1 MKRNKLRRVTATAL
15 LLSFALPQCAQAA
28 APTVETDE
36 TVYINMDYYGAPTN
50 TRIVKG
56 VNLNG
61 HTEFTDFGD
70 YKDVYNMSTFDEPT
84 LKEGSVYWKLNTDKN
99 RFYYECIPSDT
110 VNIQMPWNFDVSY
123 KLNGVPVEA
132 AQCAGASGTIQMDIH
147 AVPNSYASD
156 YYKNNMMLVC
166 ATGIDMSKA
175 LSIDA
180 PGAQIQSFGTY
191 KLVMFMG
198 LPGEENTFTVR
209 IGSDDFESMGLIMF
223 MTPATTSALDIMSS
237 MRDIKDR
244 LENSGDNLYTGV
256 SSMLSTMQ
264 AVQSSLS
271 SMSNGISGIDQ
282 VRKQLIKDRGTIDPR
297 TDAALNALDELTGK
311 SDSLIPEL
319 NSAKETLTTLN
330 ATTSSILTTLEESG
344 EDVAEYQKLLN
355 NVKTS
360 LGNLEDLFD
369 DLDDE
374 TTDSSWTISQIRSA
388 SEDLQK
394 ELDALTKDLKSLSGS
409 LDDLPDNLDDEV
421 TDNLTN
427 YVKQMA
433 TEAGQTAYKAAY
445 EQAYEKAYEQAY
457 KQAYDAAIADGL
469 DEETAKQTA
478 QQAAEQTAS
487 SAADTAASSVSS
499 TAASTAQAS
508 AYNNAQ
514 ALAALMTGIKD
525 GSDDVTTDMKSM
537 TKQLE
542 KVTKEMSNLLDA
554 TNSMLKDLEDI
565 ADVFDDYKG
574 LPQDF
579 TQEGKKLT
587 ELANGSLD
595 RVNKMLADIPAL
607 RESLDSLTKTA
618 TSSID
623 KTTDLMSSTTKA
635 LSTSYDLMNTAN
647 SVLRSVRSQADT
659 STQTTIDSLLDTLGK
674 LSGSTASGQ
683 MQTAT
688 DSIHSA
694 VKDAETDLEDDTNVL
709 NIDTSADLQSV
720 TSSMNP
726 APSSLQF
733 ILRTEEISVD
743 DDKDN
748 GISDQDAA
756 DEGVFARI
764 CNVFKKLFTAI
775 VGVFASDD

>member
-84 LKEGSVYWKLNTDKN
+84 LKEDSVYWKLNTDKN
-99 RFYYECIPSDT
+99 RFYYECIPNDT

-132 AQCAGASGTIQMDIH
+132 DQCAGASGTIQMDIH
-147 AVPNSYASD
+147 AVPNTYASD

-166 ATGIDMSKA
+166 ATGIDMSKS

-209 IGSDDFESMGLIMF
+209 IGSNDFESMGLIMF

-264 AVQSSLS
+264 AVQGSLS
-271 SMSNGISGIDQ
+271 SMSSGISGIDQ
-282 VRKQLIKDRGTIDPR
+282 VRKQLIKDRGTLDPR

-319 NSAKETLTTLN
+319 NSAKETLTALN

-344 EDVAEYQKLLN
+344 EDIPEYQKLLN
-355 NVKTS
+355 DVKTS
-360 LGNLEDLFD
+360 LGNLENLFD

-374 TTDSSWTISQIRSA
+374 TDNSSWTIAQIRSA
-388 SEDLQK
+388 SEDLSK
-394 ELDALTKDLKSLSGS
+394 ELEALTKDLKSLSGS
-409 LDDLPDNLDDEV
+409 LDDLDLETPVSTELK
-421 TDNLTN
+421 N
-427 YVKQMA
+427 YV
-433 TEAGQTAYKAAY
+433 
-445 EQAYEKAYEQAY
+445 
-457 KQAYDAAIADGL
+457 
-469 DEETAKQTA
+469 
-478 QQAAEQTAS
+478 
-487 SAADTAASSVSS
+487 SAMTSS
-499 TAASTAQAS
+499 TAQSAGKDASQKKYLEIMSTITRDMSDEEKAEIEEKAKAEAAKAGEAAGAAAVQSSA

-514 ALAALMTGIKD
+514 ALAALMTGIKS
-525 GSDDVTTDMKSM
+525 GSSAVTSDMQSM
-537 TKQLE
+537 TKQL
-542 KVTKEMSNLLDA
+542 KSVTEEMSDLLNA
-554 TNSMLKDLEDI
+554 TNSLLKDLEDI
-565 ADVFDDYKG
+565 ADVFDEYKG

-579 TQEGKKLT
+579 TAEGKKLT

-618 TSSID
+618 TASID

-647 SVLRSVRSQADT
+647 SVLRSVRSQADA

-688 DSIHSA
+688 NSIHSA

-709 NIDTSADLQSV
+709 NIDTSADLESV

-726 APSSLQF
+726 SPSSLQF

-743 DDKDN
+743 DDDDD

-764 CNVFKKLFTAI
+764 CNIFKKLFTAI
-775 VGVFASDD
+775 TGVFASDD

>member
-84 LKEGSVYWKLNTDKN
+84 LKEGSVYWKLDTDKN
-99 RFYYECIPSDT
+99 RFYYECIPNDT

-132 AQCAGASGTIQMDIH
+132 DQCAGASGTIQMDIH
-147 AVPNSYASD
+147 AVPNTYASD

-209 IGSDDFESMGLIMF
+209 IGSNDFESMGLIMF

-271 SMSNGISGIDQ
+271 SMSSGISGIDQ
-282 VRKQLIKDRGTIDPR
+282 VRKQLIKDRGTLDPR

-319 NSAKETLTTLN
+319 NSAKETLTALN

-344 EDVAEYQKLLN
+344 KDIPEYQKLLN
-355 NVKTS
+355 DVKTS

-374 TTDSSWTISQIRSA
+374 TSNGSWTIARIRSA
-388 SEDLQK
+388 SEDLRN
-394 ELDALTKDLKSLSGS
+394 ELNKLTDDLSSLSGS
-409 LDDLPDNLDDEV
+409 LDDLDLETPVSTE
-421 TDNLTN
+421 LTN
-427 YVKQMA
+427 YVTKMA
-433 TEAGQTAYKAAY
+433 TEAGT
-445 EQAYEKAYEQAY
+445 
-457 KQAYDAAIADGL
+457 
-469 DEETAKQTA
+469 
-478 QQAAEQTAS
+478 TAS
-487 SAADTAASSVSS
+487 SAAFKQTYDKAYDAAYAKLKHAIEAGEMTEADAKTQADAVATAKAKEVASSAASE
-499 TAASTAQAS
+499 AASQAQAS

-514 ALAALMTGIKD
+514 ALAALMTGIKS
-525 GSDDVTTDMKSM
+525 GSSAVTSDMQSM
-537 TKQLE
+537 TKQLKSVTE
-542 KVTKEMSNLLDA
+542 KMSGLLKA
-554 TNSMLKDLEDI
+554 TNSLLKDLEDI
-565 ADVFDDYKG
+565 ADVFDEYKG

-579 TQEGKKLT
+579 TAEGKKLT

-623 KTTDLMSSTTKA
+623 KTTDLMNSTTKA
-635 LSTSYDLMNTAN
+635 LSTSYDLVNTAN
-647 SVLRSVRSQADT
+647 SVLRSVRSQADA
-659 STQTTIDSLLDTLGK
+659 STQATIDSLLDTLGK

-709 NIDTSADLQSV
+709 NIDTSADLESV

-726 APSSLQF
+726 SPSSLQF

-743 DDKDN
+743 DDDDD
-748 GISDQDAA
+748 GTSDQDAA

-764 CNVFKKLFTAI
+764 CNIFKKLFTAI
-775 VGVFASDD
+775 TGVFASDD

>member
-56 VNLNG
+56 VSLNG
-61 HTEFTDFGD
+61 HTEFTDFGS
-70 YKDVYNMSTFDEPT
+70 YADVYNMSTYDEPVI
-84 LKEGSVYWKLNTDKN
+84 KDNSVYWKLSDTSKQ
-99 RFYYECIPSDT
+99 RFYYECIPNDT

-132 AQCAGASGTIQMDIH
+132 DQCAGASGTIQMDIH
-147 AVPNSYASD
+147 AVPNTYASD

-209 IGSDDFESMGLIMF
+209 IGSNDFESMGLIMF

-271 SMSNGISGIDQ
+271 SMSSGISGIDQ
-282 VRKQLIKDRGTIDPR
+282 VRKQLIKDRGTLDPR

-319 NSAKETLTTLN
+319 NSAKETLTSLN

-344 EDVAEYQKLLN
+344 KDIPEYQKLLN
-355 NVKTS
+355 DVKTS

-374 TTDSSWTISQIRSA
+374 TDNSSWTIARIRSA

-394 ELDALTKDLKSLSGS
+394 ELGALQDDFEKLSKNLKTLP
-409 LDDLPDNLDDEV
+409 DDLDKQV
-421 TDNLTN
+421 TTELTN
-427 YVKQMA
+427 YVKKMA
-433 TEAGQTAYKAAY
+433 STASSTVTETVRQ
-445 EQAYEKAYEQAY
+445 QAYEKAMEQFQPAIDAGQMTEEDA
-457 KQAYDAAIADGL
+457 KAKANKIADAA
-469 DEETAKQTA
+469 
-478 QQAAEQTAS
+478 AS
-487 SAADTAASSVSS
+487 Q
-499 TAASTAQAS
+499 AQAS

-514 ALAALMTGIKD
+514 ALAALMTGIKS
-525 GSDDVTTDMKSM
+525 GSSAVTSDMQSM
-537 TKQLE
+537 TKQLKSLTE
-542 KVTKEMSNLLDA
+542 KMSGLLDA
-554 TNSMLKDLEDI
+554 TNSLLKDLEDI
-565 ADVFDDYKG
+565 ADVFDEYKG

-623 KTTDLMSSTTKA
+623 KTTDLMNSTKKA
-635 LSTSYDLMNTAN
+635 LSTSYDLVNTAN
-647 SVLRSVRSQADT
+647 SVLRSVRSQADA
-659 STQTTIDSLLDTLGK
+659 STQATIDSLLDTLGK

-709 NIDTSADLQSV
+709 NIDTSADLESV

-726 APSSLQF
+726 SPSSLQF

-743 DDKDN
+743 DDDDD
-748 GISDQDAA
+748 GTSDQDAA

-764 CNVFKKLFTAI
+764 CNIFKKLFTAI
-775 VGVFASDD
+775 TGVFASDD

>member
-84 LKEGSVYWKLNTDKN
+84 LKEDSVYWKLNTDKN
-99 RFYYECIPSDT
+99 RFYYECIPNDT

-132 AQCAGASGTIQMDIH
+132 DQCAGASGTIQMDIH
-147 AVPNSYASD
+147 AVPNTYASD

-209 IGSDDFESMGLIMF
+209 IGSNDFESMGLIMF

-271 SMSNGISGIDQ
+271 SMSSGISGIDQ
-282 VRKQLIKDRGTIDPR
+282 VRKQLIKDRGTLDPR

-319 NSAKETLTTLN
+319 NSAKETLTSLN

-344 EDVAEYQKLLN
+344 EDIPEYQKLLN
-355 NVKTS
+355 DVKTS

-374 TTDSSWTISQIRSA
+374 TDNSSWTIARIRSA
-388 SEDLQK
+388 SEDLSK
-394 ELDALTKDLKSLSGS
+394 ELEALRKDLSSLSDS
-409 LDDLPDNLDDEV
+409 LDKMPDKLEQDV
-421 TDNLTN
+421 STKLTD
-427 YVKQMA
+427 YVKAMA
-433 TEAGQTAYKAAY
+433 TKAGSTASETASQQVYNKAYKAA
-445 EQAYEKAYEQAY
+445 K
-457 KQAYDAAIADGL
+457 DNGL
-469 DEETAKQTA
+469 DEEAA
-478 QQAAEQTAS
+478 RQAAEKAVENASSDISSAAS
-487 SAADTAASSVSS
+487 SAASQ
-499 TAASTAQAS
+499 AQAS
-508 AYNNAQ
+508 AYSNAQ
-514 ALAALMTGIKD
+514 ALAALLNGINE
-525 GSDDVTTDMKSM
+525 GSTDVKKQTDSM
-537 TKQLE
+537 LSRLE
-542 KVTKEMSNLLDA
+542 SVTEKLSSLLDA
-554 TNSMLKDLEDI
+554 TNSLLKDLEDI
-565 ADVFDDYKG
+565 ADVFDEYKG

-579 TQEGKKLT
+579 TQEGRKLT

-635 LSTSYDLMNTAN
+635 LSTSYDLVNTAN
-647 SVLRSVRSQADT
+647 SVLRSVRSQADA

-709 NIDTSADLQSV
+709 NIDTSADLESV
-720 TSSMNP
+720 TSSINP
-726 APSSLQF
+726 SPSSLQF

-743 DDKDN
+743 DDDDD

-764 CNVFKKLFTAI
+764 CNIFKKLFTAI
-775 VGVFASDD
+775 AGVFASDD

>member
-15 LLSFALPQCAQAA
+15 LLSFALPQCAYAA

-36 TVYINMDYYGAPTN
+36 AVYINMDYYGVPTN

-84 LKEGSVYWKLNTDKN
+84 LKDGSVYWKLDTDKQ
-99 RFYYECIPSDT
+99 RFYYECIPNDT

-132 AQCAGASGTIQMDIH
+132 DKCAGASGTIQMDIH
-147 AVPNSYASD
+147 AVPNDYASE

-209 IGSDDFESMGLIMF
+209 IGSNDFESMGLIMF

-264 AVQSSLS
+264 AVQGSLS
-271 SMSNGISGIDQ
+271 SMSSGISGIDQ
-282 VRKQLIKDRGTIDPR
+282 VRKQLIRDRGTIDPR
-297 TDAALNALDELTGK
+297 TDAALAALNELTGQ

-319 NSAKETLTTLN
+319 NTTKDTLTSLN

-344 EDVAEYQKLLN
+344 ADVTEYQKLLEQ
-355 NVKTS
+355 VKTS

-374 TTDSSWTISQIRSA
+374 TSNGSWNISQVRSA
-388 SEDLQK
+388 SENLSK
-394 ELDALTKDLKSLSGS
+394 ELEALRKDLSSLS
-409 LDDLPDNLDDEV
+409 DELGRFTEDGNKNPLEKSVGEELVGYV
-421 TDNLTN
+421 TN
-427 YVKQMA
+427 MA
-433 TEAGQTAYKAAY
+433 TTAGK
-445 EQAYEKAYEQAY
+445 
-457 KQAYDAAIADGL
+457 
-469 DEETAKQTA
+469 
-478 QQAAEQTAS
+478 
-487 SAADTAASSVSS
+487 TAASSVDTTEVSNQAYNQAIAKGLS
-499 TAASTAQAS
+499 PEDAQAAAEAAATQYAAAAASKAASEAQAS
-508 AYNNAQ
+508 ATSNAK
-514 ALAALMTGIKD
+514 ALQALMTGIKN
-525 GSDDVTTDMKSM
+525 GSKDVMNSTQNMISQSNNVIKQMTD
-537 TKQLE
+537 
-542 KVTKEMSNLLDA
+542 LLNA
-554 TNSMLKDLEDI
+554 TNSLLKDLEDI

-607 RESLDSLTKTA
+607 RESLDTMTTTA
-618 TSSID
+618 NSAID
-623 KTTDLMSSTTKA
+623 KTTSLITSTKKA
-635 LSTSYDLMNTAN
+635 LSTSYDLVNTAN
-647 SVLRSVRSQADT
+647 SVLRSVRSQADA
-659 STQTTIDSLLDTLGK
+659 STQATIDSLLDTLGK

-688 DSIHSA
+688 NSIHSA

-709 NIDTSADLQSV
+709 NIDTSAELQSV
-720 TSSMNP
+720 TSNMNP
-726 APSSLQF
+726 SPSSLQF
-733 ILRTEEISVD
+733 ILRTKEISVD
-743 DDKDN
+743 DDKDS
-748 GISDQDAA
+748 GVSDQDAA

-775 VGVFASDD
+775 TSVFASDD

>member
-15 LLSFALPQCAQAA
+15 LLSFALPQCAYAA

-36 TVYINMDYYGAPTN
+36 AVYINMDYYGVPTN

-84 LKEGSVYWKLNTDKN
+84 LKENSVYWKLDTDKQ
-99 RFYYECIPSDT
+99 RFYYECIPNDT

-132 AQCAGASGTIQMDIH
+132 DKCAGASGTIQMDVH
-147 AVPNSYASD
+147 AVPNDYASE

-209 IGSDDFESMGLIMF
+209 IGSNDFESMGLIMF

-264 AVQSSLS
+264 AVQGSLS
-271 SMSNGISGIDQ
+271 SMSKGISGIDQ
-282 VRKQLIKDRGTIDPR
+282 VRKQLIRDRGTIDPR
-297 TDAALNALDELTGK
+297 TDAALAALNELTGQ

-319 NSAKETLTTLN
+319 NTTKDTLTSLN

-344 EDVAEYQKLLN
+344 ADVTEYQKLLEQ
-355 NVKTS
+355 VKTS

-374 TTDSSWTISQIRSA
+374 TSNGSWNISQVRSA
-388 SEDLQK
+388 SENLSK
-394 ELDALTKDLKSLSGS
+394 ELEALRDDLDKLSKNLNTLPDDLSSKVSDNLENYVAAMTGSAAQSAASAAAQAKYAEIKAAAGPDDDPAEVEARAMAEAEAAGKAAAQGAVKSSEAYSKSL
-409 LDDLPDNLDDEV
+409 
-421 TDNLTN
+421 
-427 YVKQMA
+427 
-433 TEAGQTAYKAAY
+433 
-445 EQAYEKAYEQAY
+445 
-457 KQAYDAAIADGL
+457 
-469 DEETAKQTA
+469 
-478 QQAAEQTAS
+478 
-487 SAADTAASSVSS
+487 
-499 TAASTAQAS
+499 
-508 AYNNAQ
+508 
-514 ALAALMTGIKD
+514 ALGAVMTGINDASK
-525 GSDDVTTDMKSM
+525 STVKSM
-537 TKQLE
+537 QSMTSQSVKVVKQL
-542 KVTKEMSNLLDA
+542 TDLLDS
-554 TNSMLKDLEDI
+554 TNSLLKDLEDI

-607 RESLDSLTKTA
+607 RESLDTMTTTA
-618 TSSID
+618 NSAID
-623 KTTDLMSSTTKA
+623 KTTSLITSTKKA
-635 LSTSYDLMNTAN
+635 LSTSYDLVNTAN
-647 SVLRSVRSQADT
+647 SVLRSVRSQADA
-659 STQTTIDSLLDTLGK
+659 STQATIDSLLDTLGK

-709 NIDTSADLQSV
+709 NIDTSADLESV

-726 APSSLQF
+726 SPSSLQF

-743 DDKDN
+743 DDDDD
-748 GISDQDAA
+748 GTSDQDAA

-764 CNVFKKLFTAI
+764 CNIFKKLFTAI
-775 VGVFASDD
+775 TGVFASDD

>member
-84 LKEGSVYWKLNTDKN
+84 LKDGSVYWKLNTDKN
-99 RFYYECIPSDT
+99 RFYYECIPNDT

-132 AQCAGASGTIQMDIH
+132 DQCAGASGTIQMDIH
-147 AVPNSYASD
+147 AVPNTYASD

-209 IGSDDFESMGLIMF
+209 IGSNDFESMGLIMF

-264 AVQSSLS
+264 AVQGSLS
-271 SMSNGISGIDQ
+271 SMSSGISGIDQ
-282 VRKQLIKDRGTIDPR
+282 VRKQLIKDRGTLDPR

-319 NSAKETLTTLN
+319 NSAKETLTALN

-344 EDVAEYQKLLN
+344 EDIPEYQKLLN
-355 NVKTS
+355 DVKTS

-374 TTDSSWTISQIRSA
+374 TDNSSWTIAQIRSA
-388 SEDLQK
+388 SEDLK
-394 ELDALTKDLKSLSGS
+394 DELDALTEDLKSLSGS
-409 LDDLPDNLDDEV
+409 LDDLDLETPVSTELK
-421 TDNLTN
+421 N
-427 YVKQMA
+427 YV
-433 TEAGQTAYKAAY
+433 
-445 EQAYEKAYEQAY
+445 
-457 KQAYDAAIADGL
+457 
-469 DEETAKQTA
+469 
-478 QQAAEQTAS
+478 
-487 SAADTAASSVSS
+487 SAMTSS
-499 TAASTAQAS
+499 TAQSAGKDASQKKYLEIMSTITRDMSDEEKAEIEEKAKAEAAKAGEAAGAAAVQSSA

-514 ALAALMTGIKD
+514 ALAALMTGIKS
-525 GSDDVTTDMKSM
+525 GSSAVTSDMQSM

-542 KVTKEMSNLLDA
+542 SVTKEISGLLDA
-554 TNSMLKDLEDI
+554 TNSLLKDLEDI
-565 ADVFDDYKG
+565 ADVFDEYKG

-595 RVNKMLADIPAL
+595 RVNKMLADIPAQ

-618 TSSID
+618 TASID

-647 SVLRSVRSQADT
+647 SVLRSVRSQADA

-688 DSIHSA
+688 NSIHSA

-709 NIDTSADLQSV
+709 NIDTSADLESV

-726 APSSLQF
+726 SPSSLQF

-743 DDKDN
+743 DDDDD

-764 CNVFKKLFTAI
+764 CNIFKKLFTAI
-775 VGVFASDD
+775 TGVFASDD

>member
-84 LKEGSVYWKLNTDKN
+84 LKEDSVYWKLNTDKN
-99 RFYYECIPSDT
+99 RFYYECIPNDT

-132 AQCAGASGTIQMDIH
+132 DQCAGASGTIQMDIH
-147 AVPNSYASD
+147 AVPNTYASD

-209 IGSDDFESMGLIMF
+209 IGSNDFESMGLIMF

-271 SMSNGISGIDQ
+271 SMSSGISGIDQ
-282 VRKQLIKDRGTIDPR
+282 VRKQLIKDRGTLDPR

-319 NSAKETLTTLN
+319 NSAKETLTALN

-344 EDVAEYQKLLN
+344 EDIPEYQKLLN
-355 NVKTS
+355 DVKTS

-374 TTDSSWTISQIRSA
+374 TDNSSWTIAQIRSA
-388 SEDLQK
+388 SEDLSK
-394 ELDALTKDLKSLSGS
+394 ELEALTKDLKSLSGS
-409 LDDLPDNLDDEV
+409 LDDLDLETPVSTELK
-421 TDNLTN
+421 N
-427 YVKQMA
+427 YV
-433 TEAGQTAYKAAY
+433 
-445 EQAYEKAYEQAY
+445 
-457 KQAYDAAIADGL
+457 
-469 DEETAKQTA
+469 
-478 QQAAEQTAS
+478 
-487 SAADTAASSVSS
+487 SAMTSS
-499 TAASTAQAS
+499 TAQSAGKDASQKKYLEIMSTITRDMSDEEKAEIEEKAKAEAAKAGEAAGAAAVQSSA

-514 ALAALMTGIKD
+514 ALAALMTGIKS
-525 GSDDVTTDMKSM
+525 GSSAVTSDMQSM
-537 TKQLE
+537 TKQL
-542 KVTKEMSNLLDA
+542 KSVTEEMSDLLNA
-554 TNSMLKDLEDI
+554 TNSLLKDLEDI
-565 ADVFDDYKG
+565 ADVFDEYKG

-579 TQEGKKLT
+579 TAEGKKLT

-618 TSSID
+618 TASID

-647 SVLRSVRSQADT
+647 SVLRSVRSQADA

-688 DSIHSA
+688 NSIHSA

-709 NIDTSADLQSV
+709 NIDTSADLESV

-726 APSSLQF
+726 SPSSLQF

-743 DDKDN
+743 DDDDD

-764 CNVFKKLFTAI
+764 CNIFKKLFTAI
-775 VGVFASDD
+775 TGVFASDD

>member
-99 RFYYECIPSDT
+99 RFYYECIPNDT

-132 AQCAGASGTIQMDIH
+132 DQCAGASGTIQMDIH
-147 AVPNSYASD
+147 AVPNTYASD

-209 IGSDDFESMGLIMF
+209 IGSNDFESMGLIMF

-264 AVQSSLS
+264 AVQGSLS
-271 SMSNGISGIDQ
+271 SMSSGISGIDQ
-282 VRKQLIKDRGTIDPR
+282 VRKQLIKDRGTLDPR

-319 NSAKETLTTLN
+319 NSAKETLTSLN

-344 EDVAEYQKLLN
+344 KDIPEYQKLLN
-355 NVKTS
+355 DVKTS

-369 DLDDE
+369 DLDDK
-374 TTDSSWTISQIRSA
+374 TDNGSWTIARIRSA

-394 ELDALTKDLKSLSGS
+394 ELNALTEDLESLSGS
-409 LDDLPDNLDDEV
+409 LSKMPKNLNDEV
-421 TDNLTN
+421 TTELKN
-427 YVKQMA
+427 YVKKMA
-433 TEAGQTAYKAAY
+433 TEAGT
-445 EQAYEKAYEQAY
+445 
-457 KQAYDAAIADGL
+457 
-469 DEETAKQTA
+469 
-478 QQAAEQTAS
+478 TAS
-487 SAADTAASSVSS
+487 SAAFKQAYDKAYDAAYAKLKPAIEAGEMTEADAKTQADAVATAKAKEVASSAASE
-499 TAASTAQAS
+499 AASQAQAS

-514 ALAALMTGIKD
+514 ALAALMTGIKS
-525 GSDDVTTDMKSM
+525 GSSAVTSDMQTM

-542 KVTKEMSNLLDA
+542 SVTKELSDLLDA
-554 TNSMLKDLEDI
+554 TNSLLKDLEDI
-565 ADVFDDYKG
+565 ADVFDEYKG

-618 TSSID
+618 TASID

-647 SVLRSVRSQADT
+647 SVLRSVRSQADA
-659 STQTTIDSLLDTLGK
+659 STQTTINSLLDTLGK

-709 NIDTSADLQSV
+709 NIDTSADLESV

-726 APSSLQF
+726 SPSSLQF

-743 DDKDN
+743 DDDDD
-748 GISDQDAA
+748 GTSDQDAA

-764 CNVFKKLFTAI
+764 CNIFKKLFTAI
-775 VGVFASDD
+775 ADVFASDD

>member
-15 LLSFALPQCAQAA
+15 LLSFALPQCAYAA

-36 TVYINMDYYGAPTN
+36 AVYINMDYYGVPTN

-61 HTEFTDFGD
+61 HTEFTNFGD

-84 LKEGSVYWKLNTDKN
+84 LKDGSVCWKLDTDKQ
-99 RFYYECIPSDT
+99 RFYYECIPNDT

-132 AQCAGASGTIQMDIH
+132 DKCAGASGTIQMDIH
-147 AVPNSYASD
+147 AVPNDYASE

-209 IGSDDFESMGLIMF
+209 IGSNDFESMGLIMF

-264 AVQSSLS
+264 AVQGSLS
-271 SMSNGISGIDQ
+271 SMSKGISGIDE
-282 VRKQLIKDRGTIDPR
+282 VRKQLIRDRGTIDPR
-297 TDAALNALDELTGK
+297 TDAALAALNELTGQ

-319 NSAKETLTTLN
+319 NTTKDTLTSLN

-344 EDVAEYQKLLN
+344 ADVAEYQKLLEQI
-355 NVKTS
+355 KTS

-374 TTDSSWTISQIRSA
+374 TDNSSWTIARIRSA

-394 ELDALTKDLKSLSGS
+394 ELNALTDDLRNLSDS
-409 LDDLPDNLDDEV
+409 LDKMPDKLEKDV
-421 TDNLTN
+421 STKLTT
-427 YVKQMA
+427 YVGNMTAQGG
-433 TEAGQTAYKAAY
+433 AGTGIIVNSVAYQQAYQAALAQGMQPDAAASYAQDAASKAA
-445 EQAYEKAYEQAY
+445 
-457 KQAYDAAIADGL
+457 G
-469 DEETAKQTA
+469 
-478 QQAAEQTAS
+478 
-487 SAADTAASSVSS
+487 TAAK
-499 TAASTAQAS
+499 TAAQSE

-514 ALAALMTGIKD
+514 ALAALLNGINE
-525 GSDDVTTDMKSM
+525 GSTDVKKQTDSM
-537 TKQLE
+537 LSRLE
-542 KVTKEMSNLLDA
+542 SVTKEMSGLLDA
-554 TNSMLKDLEDI
+554 TNSLLKDLEDI

-607 RESLDSLTKTA
+607 RESLDTMTTTA
-618 TSSID
+618 NSAID
-623 KTTDLMSSTTKA
+623 KTTSLITSTKKA
-635 LSTSYDLMNTAN
+635 LSTSYDLVNTAN
-647 SVLRSVRSQADT
+647 SVLRSVRSQADA
-659 STQTTIDSLLDTLGK
+659 STQATIDSLLDTLGK

-688 DSIHSA
+688 NSIHSA

-709 NIDTSADLQSV
+709 NIDTSAELQSV
-720 TSSMNP
+720 TSNMNP
-726 APSSLQF
+726 SPSSLQF
-733 ILRTEEISVD
+733 ILRTKEISVD
-743 DDKDN
+743 DDKDS
-748 GISDQDAA
+748 GVSDQDAA

-775 VGVFASDD
+775 TSVFASDD

>member
-84 LKEGSVYWKLNTDKN
+84 LKDGSVYWKLNTDKN
-99 RFYYECIPSDT
+99 RFYYECIPNDT

-132 AQCAGASGTIQMDIH
+132 DQCAGASGTIQMDIH
-147 AVPNSYASD
+147 AVPNTYASD

-209 IGSDDFESMGLIMF
+209 IGSNDFESMGLIMF

-271 SMSNGISGIDQ
+271 SMSSGISGIDQ
-282 VRKQLIKDRGTIDPR
+282 VRKQLIKDRGTLDPR

-319 NSAKETLTTLN
+319 NSAKETLTALN

-344 EDVAEYQKLLN
+344 EDIPEYQKLLN
-355 NVKTS
+355 DVKTS

-374 TTDSSWTISQIRSA
+374 TDNSSWTIAQIRSA

-394 ELDALTKDLKSLSGS
+394 ELNALTDDLKSLSGS
-409 LDDLPDNLDDEV
+409 LDDLDLETPVSTELK
-421 TDNLTN
+421 N
-427 YVKQMA
+427 YV
-433 TEAGQTAYKAAY
+433 
-445 EQAYEKAYEQAY
+445 
-457 KQAYDAAIADGL
+457 
-469 DEETAKQTA
+469 
-478 QQAAEQTAS
+478 
-487 SAADTAASSVSS
+487 SAMTSS
-499 TAASTAQAS
+499 TAQSAGKDASQKKYLEIMSTITRDMSDEEKAEIEEKAKAEAAKAGEAAGAAAVQSSA

-514 ALAALMTGIKD
+514 ALAALMTGIKS
-525 GSDDVTTDMKSM
+525 GSSAVTSDMQTM
-537 TKQLE
+537 TKQLKSVTE
-542 KVTKEMSNLLDA
+542 KMSGLLDA
-554 TNSMLKDLEDI
+554 TNSLLKDLEDI
-565 ADVFDDYKG
+565 ADVFDEYKG

-579 TQEGKKLT
+579 TAEGKKLT

-618 TSSID
+618 TASID
-623 KTTDLMSSTTKA
+623 KTTDLMNSTTKA

-647 SVLRSVRSQADT
+647 SVLRSVRSQADA

-688 DSIHSA
+688 NSIHSA

-709 NIDTSADLQSV
+709 NIDTSADLESV

-726 APSSLQF
+726 SPSSLQF

-743 DDKDN
+743 DDDDD

-764 CNVFKKLFTAI
+764 CNIFKKLFTAI
-775 VGVFASDD
+775 TGVFTSDD

>member
-15 LLSFALPQCAQAA
+15 LLSFALPQCAYAA

-36 TVYINMDYYGAPTN
+36 AVYINMDYYGVPTN

-84 LKEGSVYWKLNTDKN
+84 LKDGSVYWKLDTDKQ
-99 RFYYECIPSDT
+99 RFYYECIPNDT

-132 AQCAGASGTIQMDIH
+132 DKCAGASGTIQMDIH
-147 AVPNSYASD
+147 AVPNDYASE

-209 IGSDDFESMGLIMF
+209 IGSNDFESMGLIMF

-264 AVQSSLS
+264 AVQGSLS
-271 SMSNGISGIDQ
+271 SMSKGISGIDQ
-282 VRKQLIKDRGTIDPR
+282 VRKQLIRDRGTIDPR
-297 TDAALNALDELTGK
+297 TDAALAALNELTGQ

-319 NSAKETLTTLN
+319 STTKDTLTSLN

-344 EDVAEYQKLLN
+344 ADVTEYQKLLEQ
-355 NVKTS
+355 VKTS

-374 TTDSSWTISQIRSA
+374 TSNGSWNISQVRSA
-388 SEDLQK
+388 SENLSK
-394 ELDALTKDLKSLSGS
+394 ELEALRDDLDKLSKNLNTLPDDLSSKVSDNLENYVAAMTGSAAQSAASAAAQAKYAEIKAAAGPDDDPAEVEARAMAEAEAAGKAAAQGAVKSSEAYSKSL
-409 LDDLPDNLDDEV
+409 
-421 TDNLTN
+421 
-427 YVKQMA
+427 
-433 TEAGQTAYKAAY
+433 
-445 EQAYEKAYEQAY
+445 
-457 KQAYDAAIADGL
+457 
-469 DEETAKQTA
+469 
-478 QQAAEQTAS
+478 
-487 SAADTAASSVSS
+487 
-499 TAASTAQAS
+499 
-508 AYNNAQ
+508 
-514 ALAALMTGIKD
+514 ALGAVMTGINDASK
-525 GSDDVTTDMKSM
+525 STVKSM
-537 TKQLE
+537 QSMTSQSVKVVKQL
-542 KVTKEMSNLLDA
+542 TDLLDS
-554 TNSMLKDLEDI
+554 TNSLLKDLEDI

-595 RVNKMLADIPAL
+595 RVNKMLADLPAL
-607 RESLDSLTKTA
+607 RESLDTMTTTA
-618 TSSID
+618 NSAID
-623 KTTDLMSSTTKA
+623 KTTSLITSTKKA
-635 LSTSYDLMNTAN
+635 LSTSYDLVNTAN
-647 SVLRSVRSQADT
+647 SVLRSVRSQADA
-659 STQTTIDSLLDTLGK
+659 STQATIDSLLDTLGK
-674 LSGSTASGQ
+674 LSGSTASGK

-709 NIDTSADLQSV
+709 NIDTSAELQSV
-720 TSSMNP
+720 TSNMNP

-733 ILRTEEISVD
+733 ILRTKEISVD
-743 DDKDN
+743 DDKDS
-748 GISDQDAA
+748 GVSDQDAA

-775 VGVFASDD
+775 TSVFASDD

>member
-84 LKEGSVYWKLNTDKN
+84 LKEDSVYWKLNTDKN
-99 RFYYECIPSDT
+99 RFYYECIPNDT

-132 AQCAGASGTIQMDIH
+132 DQCTGASGTIQMDIH
-147 AVPNSYASD
+147 AVPNTYASD

-209 IGSDDFESMGLIMF
+209 IGSNDFESMGLIMF

-271 SMSNGISGIDQ
+271 SMSSGISGIDQ
-282 VRKQLIKDRGTIDPR
+282 VRKQLIKDRGTLDPR

-319 NSAKETLTTLN
+319 NSAKETLTALN

-344 EDVAEYQKLLN
+344 EDIPEYQKLLN
-355 NVKTS
+355 DVKTS

-374 TTDSSWTISQIRSA
+374 TDNSSWTIAQIRSA

-394 ELDALTKDLKSLSGS
+394 ELNALTEDLKSLSGS
-409 LDDLPDNLDDEV
+409 LDDLDLETPVSTELK
-421 TDNLTN
+421 N
-427 YVKQMA
+427 YV
-433 TEAGQTAYKAAY
+433 
-445 EQAYEKAYEQAY
+445 
-457 KQAYDAAIADGL
+457 
-469 DEETAKQTA
+469 
-478 QQAAEQTAS
+478 
-487 SAADTAASSVSS
+487 SAMTSS
-499 TAASTAQAS
+499 TAQSAGKDASQKKYLEIMSTITRDMSDEEKAEIEEKAKAEAAKAGEAAGAAAVQSSA

-514 ALAALMTGIKD
+514 ALAALMTGIKS
-525 GSDDVTTDMKSM
+525 GSSAVTSDMQSM
-537 TKQLE
+537 TKQLKSVTE
-542 KVTKEMSNLLDA
+542 KMSDLLNA
-554 TNSMLKDLEDI
+554 TNSLLKDLEDI
-565 ADVFDDYKG
+565 ADVFDEYKG

-579 TQEGKKLT
+579 TAEGKKLT

-647 SVLRSVRSQADT
+647 SVLRSVRSQADA
-659 STQTTIDSLLDTLGK
+659 STQTTINSLLDTLGK

-688 DSIHSA
+688 NSIHSA

-709 NIDTSADLQSV
+709 NIDTSADLESV

-726 APSSLQF
+726 SPSSLQF

-743 DDKDN
+743 DDDDD

-764 CNVFKKLFTAI
+764 CNIFKKLFTAI
-775 VGVFASDD
+775 TGVFMSDD

>member
-84 LKEGSVYWKLNTDKN
+84 LKEDSVYWKLNTDKN
-99 RFYYECIPSDT
+99 RFYYECIPNDT

-132 AQCAGASGTIQMDIH
+132 DQCAGASGTIQMDIH
-147 AVPNSYASD
+147 AVPNTYASD

-209 IGSDDFESMGLIMF
+209 IGSNDFESMGLIMF

-264 AVQSSLS
+264 AVQGSLS
-271 SMSNGISGIDQ
+271 SMSSGISGIDQ
-282 VRKQLIKDRGTIDPR
+282 VRKQLIKDRGTLDPR

-319 NSAKETLTTLN
+319 NSAKETLTALN

-344 EDVAEYQKLLN
+344 EDIPEYQKLLN
-355 NVKTS
+355 DVKTS
-360 LGNLEDLFD
+360 LGNLENLFD

-374 TTDSSWTISQIRSA
+374 TDNSSWTIAQIRSA
-388 SEDLQK
+388 SEDLSK
-394 ELDALTKDLKSLSGS
+394 ELEALTKDLKSLSGS
-409 LDDLPDNLDDEV
+409 LDDLDLETPVSTELK
-421 TDNLTN
+421 N
-427 YVKQMA
+427 YV
-433 TEAGQTAYKAAY
+433 
-445 EQAYEKAYEQAY
+445 
-457 KQAYDAAIADGL
+457 
-469 DEETAKQTA
+469 
-478 QQAAEQTAS
+478 
-487 SAADTAASSVSS
+487 SAMTSS
-499 TAASTAQAS
+499 TAQSAGKDASQKKYLEIMSTITRDMSDEEKAEIEEKAKAEAAKAGEAAGAAAVQSSA

-514 ALAALMTGIKD
+514 ALAALMTGIKS
-525 GSDDVTTDMKSM
+525 GSSAVTSDMQSM
-537 TKQLE
+537 TKQL
-542 KVTKEMSNLLDA
+542 KSVTEEMSDLLNA
-554 TNSMLKDLEDI
+554 MNSLLKDLEDI
-565 ADVFDDYKG
+565 ADVFDEYKG

-579 TQEGKKLT
+579 TAEGKKLT

-618 TSSID
+618 TASID

-647 SVLRSVRSQADT
+647 SVLRSVRSQADA

-688 DSIHSA
+688 NSIHSA

-709 NIDTSADLQSV
+709 NIDTSADLESV

-726 APSSLQF
+726 SPSSLQF

-743 DDKDN
+743 DDDDD

-764 CNVFKKLFTAI
+764 CNIFKKLFTAI
-775 VGVFASDD
+775 TGVFASDD

>member
-84 LKEGSVYWKLNTDKN
+84 LKEGSVYWKLDTDKN
-99 RFYYECIPSDT
+99 RFYYECIPNDT

-132 AQCAGASGTIQMDIH
+132 DQCAGASGTIQMDIH
-147 AVPNSYASD
+147 AVPNTYASD

-209 IGSDDFESMGLIMF
+209 IGSNDFESMGLIMF

-264 AVQSSLS
+264 AVQGSLS
-271 SMSNGISGIDQ
+271 SMSSGISGIDQ
-282 VRKQLIKDRGTIDPR
+282 VRKQLIKDRGTLDPR
-297 TDAALNALDELTGK
+297 TDAALNALNELTGK

-319 NSAKETLTTLN
+319 NSAKDTLTSLN

-344 EDVAEYQKLLN
+344 ADIPEYQKLLN
-355 NVKTS
+355 DVKTS

-374 TTDSSWTISQIRSA
+374 TGNSSRTIARIRSA
-388 SEDLQK
+388 SEDLSK
-394 ELDALTKDLKSLSGS
+394 ELEALRQDLSSLSGN
-409 LDDLPDNLDDEV
+409 LENLDLETPV
-421 TDNLTN
+421 SKELTN
-427 YVKQMA
+427 YVSAM
-433 TEAGQTAYKAAY
+433 TSS
-445 EQAYEKAYEQAY
+445 
-457 KQAYDAAIADGL
+457 
-469 DEETAKQTA
+469 TA
-478 QQAAEQTAS
+478 Q
-487 SAADTAASSVSS
+487 SAGTAASQKKYLEIMSTITDDMSDEEKAKIEEKAKAEAAKAGEAAGAAAVQSS
-499 TAASTAQAS
+499 A

-514 ALAALMTGIKD
+514 ALAALMTGIKS
-525 GSDDVTTDMKSM
+525 GSSAVTSDMQSM

-542 KVTKEMSNLLDA
+542 SVTKEMSGLLDA
-554 TNSMLKDLEDI
+554 TNSLLKDLEDN
-565 ADVFDDYKG
+565 ADVFDEYKG

-607 RESLDSLTKTA
+607 RESLDTMTTTA
-618 TSSID
+618 NSAID
-623 KTTDLMSSTTKA
+623 KTTSLITSTKKA
-635 LSTSYDLMNTAN
+635 LSTSYDLVNTAN
-647 SVLRSVRSQADT
+647 SVLRSVRSQADA
-659 STQTTIDSLLDTLGK
+659 STQATIDSLLDTLGK

-688 DSIHSA
+688 NSIHSA

-709 NIDTSADLQSV
+709 NIDTSADLESV

-726 APSSLQF
+726 SPSSLQF

-743 DDKDN
+743 DDDDD
-748 GISDQDAA
+748 GTSDQDAA

-764 CNVFKKLFTAI
+764 CNIFKKLFTAI
-775 VGVFASDD
+775 TGVFASDD

>member
-15 LLSFALPQCAQAA
+15 LLSFALPQCAYAA

-36 TVYINMDYYGAPTN
+36 AVYINMDYYGVPTN

-70 YKDVYNMSTFDEPT
+70 YKDVYNMSTFDEPV
-84 LKEGSVYWKLNTDKN
+84 LKDGSVYWKLDTDKQ
-99 RFYYECIPSDT
+99 RFYYECIPNDT

-132 AQCAGASGTIQMDIH
+132 DKCAGASGTIQMDIH
-147 AVPNSYASD
+147 AVPNDYASE

-264 AVQSSLS
+264 AVQGSLS
-271 SMSNGISGIDQ
+271 SMSKGISGIDE
-282 VRKQLIKDRGTIDPR
+282 VRKQLIRDRGTIDPR
-297 TDAALNALDELTGK
+297 TDAALAALNELTGQ

-319 NSAKETLTTLN
+319 STTKDTLTSLN

-344 EDVAEYQKLLN
+344 ADVAEYQKLLEQ
-355 NVKTS
+355 VKTS

-374 TTDSSWTISQIRSA
+374 TDNSSWTIARIRSA

-394 ELDALTKDLKSLSGS
+394 ELKALR
-409 LDDLPDNLDDEV
+409 DDLDNLSDELDRFTEDGNKNPLETEV
-421 TDNLTN
+421 GQSL
-427 YVKQMA
+427 KQYANNMTA
-433 TEAGQTAYKAAY
+433 QGGAGTYSVIYQQTYQ
-445 EQAYEKAYEQAY
+445 QAYQQARQQGVEEDIAKETAEQV
-457 KQAYDAAIADGL
+457 
-469 DEETAKQTA
+469 AKQTA
-478 QQAAEQTAS
+478 G
-487 SAADTAASSVSS
+487 SAATTAAQSE
-499 TAASTAQAS
+499 

-514 ALAALMTGIKD
+514 ALAALMTGIKN
-525 GSDDVTTDMKSM
+525 GSKDVMNSTQNMISQSNNVI
-537 TKQLE
+537 KQL
-542 KVTKEMSNLLDA
+542 TDLLDS
-554 TNSMLKDLEDI
+554 TNSLLKDLEDI

-607 RESLDSLTKTA
+607 RESLDTMTTTA
-618 TSSID
+618 NSAID
-623 KTTDLMSSTTKA
+623 KTTSLITSTKKA
-635 LSTSYDLMNTAN
+635 LSTSYDLVNTAN
-647 SVLRSVRSQADT
+647 SVLRSVRSQADA
-659 STQTTIDSLLDTLGK
+659 STQATIDSLLDTLGK
-674 LSGSTASGQ
+674 LSGSTASGK

-709 NIDTSADLQSV
+709 NIDTSAELQSV
-720 TSSMNP
+720 TSNMNP

-733 ILRTEEISVD
+733 ILRTKEISVD
-743 DDKDN
+743 DDKDS
-748 GISDQDAA
+748 GVSDQDAA

-775 VGVFASDD
+775 TSVFASDD

>member
-99 RFYYECIPSDT
+99 RFYYECIPNDT

-132 AQCAGASGTIQMDIH
+132 AQCAGASGTIQMDIN

-282 VRKQLIKDRGTIDPR
+282 VRRQLIKDRGTIDPR

-344 EDVAEYQKLLN
+344 EDVTEYQKLLN
-355 NVKTS
+355 DVKTS

-388 SEDLQK
+388 SEDLK
-394 ELDALTKDLKSLSGS
+394 EELDALTKDLKSLSGS
-409 LDDLPDNLDDEV
+409 LDDLDLETPVSTELTKYV
-421 TDNLTN
+421 TAMT
-427 YVKQMA
+427 
-433 TEAGQTAYKAAY
+433 
-445 EQAYEKAYEQAY
+445 
-457 KQAYDAAIADGL
+457 
-469 DEETAKQTA
+469 
-478 QQAAEQTAS
+478 
-487 SAADTAASSVSS
+487 SS
-499 TAASTAQAS
+499 TAASAANEAAAKKLNEIKASITDDMSDEEKQQILANAEAEAKAAGEAAAQKAVQSS
-508 AYNNAQ
+508 AAYSNAQ

-525 GSDDVTTDMKSM
+525 GSDAVTTDMTDM
-537 TKQLE
+537 TKQLKIVTE
-542 KVTKEMSNLLDA
+542 KMSGLLDA
-554 TNSMLKDLEDI
+554 TNSLLKDLEDI

-623 KTTDLMSSTTKA
+623 KTTDLMTSTTKA

-647 SVLRSVRSQADT
+647 SVLRSVRSQADA

-709 NIDTSADLQSV
+709 NIDTSADLESV

-748 GISDQDAA
+748 GVSDQDAA

-775 VGVFASDD
+775 AGVFASDD

>member
-84 LKEGSVYWKLNTDKN
+84 LKEDSVYWKLNTDKN
-99 RFYYECIPSDT
+99 RFYYECIPNDT

-132 AQCAGASGTIQMDIH
+132 DQCAGASGTIQMDIH
-147 AVPNSYASD
+147 AVPNTYASD

-209 IGSDDFESMGLIMF
+209 IGSNDFESMGLIMF

-271 SMSNGISGIDQ
+271 SMSSGISGIDQ
-282 VRKQLIKDRGTIDPR
+282 VRKQLIKDRGTLDPR

-319 NSAKETLTTLN
+319 NSAKETLTALN

-344 EDVAEYQKLLN
+344 EDIPEYQKLLN
-355 NVKTS
+355 DVKTS

-374 TTDSSWTISQIRSA
+374 TDNSSWTIAQIRSA
-388 SEDLQK
+388 SEDLSK
-394 ELDALTKDLKSLSGS
+394 ELEALTKDLKSLSGS
-409 LDDLPDNLDDEV
+409 LDDLPKDLNNEV
-421 TDNLTN
+421 TTELTN
-427 YVKQMA
+427 YVKKMA
-433 TEAGQTAYKAAY
+433 STASSTVTETVRQ
-445 EQAYEKAYEQAY
+445 QAYEKAMEQLQPAIDAGQMTEEDA
-457 KQAYDAAIADGL
+457 KAKANEIADAAASSSD
-469 DEETAKQTA
+469 AS
-478 QQAAEQTAS
+478 AAAS
-487 SAADTAASSVSS
+487 SAASQ
-499 TAASTAQAS
+499 AQAS

-514 ALAALMTGIKD
+514 ALAALMTGIKS
-525 GSDDVTTDMKSM
+525 GSSAVTSDMQSM
-537 TKQLE
+537 TKQLKSVTE
-542 KVTKEMSNLLDA
+542 KMSGLLDA
-554 TNSMLKDLEDI
+554 TNSLLKDLEDI
-565 ADVFDDYKG
+565 ADVFDEYKG

-579 TQEGKKLT
+579 TQEGRKLT

-618 TSSID
+618 TASID

-647 SVLRSVRSQADT
+647 SVLRSVRSQADA

-688 DSIHSA
+688 NSIHSA

-709 NIDTSADLQSV
+709 NIDTSADLESV
-720 TSSMNP
+720 TSSMNLS
-726 APSSLQF
+726 PSSLQF

-743 DDKDN
+743 DDDDD

-764 CNVFKKLFTAI
+764 CNIFKKLFTAI
-775 VGVFASDD
+775 TGVFASDD

>member
-84 LKEGSVYWKLNTDKN
+84 LKEGSVYWKLDTDKN
-99 RFYYECIPSDT
+99 RFYYECIPNDT
-110 VNIQMPWNFDVSY
+110 VNIQMPWNFDVAY

-132 AQCAGASGTIQMDIH
+132 DQCAGASGTIQMDIH
-147 AVPNSYASD
+147 AVPNTYASD

-209 IGSDDFESMGLIMF
+209 IGSNDFESMGLIMF

-264 AVQSSLS
+264 AVQGSLS
-271 SMSNGISGIDQ
+271 SMSSGISGIDQ
-282 VRKQLIKDRGTIDPR
+282 VRKQLIKDRGTLDPR

-319 NSAKETLTTLN
+319 NSAKETLTALN

-344 EDVAEYQKLLN
+344 EDIPEYQKLLN
-355 NVKTS
+355 DVKTS

-374 TTDSSWTISQIRSA
+374 TDNSSWTIAQIRSA

-394 ELDALTKDLKSLSGS
+394 ELNALTDDLKSLSGS
-409 LDDLPDNLDDEV
+409 LDDLDLETPVSTELK
-421 TDNLTN
+421 N
-427 YVKQMA
+427 YV
-433 TEAGQTAYKAAY
+433 
-445 EQAYEKAYEQAY
+445 
-457 KQAYDAAIADGL
+457 
-469 DEETAKQTA
+469 
-478 QQAAEQTAS
+478 
-487 SAADTAASSVSS
+487 SAMTSS
-499 TAASTAQAS
+499 TAQSAGKDASQQKYLEIMSTITDDMSDEEKAKIEEKAKAEAAKAGEAAGAAAVQSSA

-514 ALAALMTGIKD
+514 ALAALMTGIKS
-525 GSDDVTTDMKSM
+525 GSSAVTSDMQSM

-542 KVTKEMSNLLDA
+542 SVTKEMSGLLDA
-554 TNSMLKDLEDI
+554 TNSLLKDLEDI
-565 ADVFDDYKG
+565 ADVFDEYKG

-579 TQEGKKLT
+579 TAEGKKLT

-618 TSSID
+618 TASID

-647 SVLRSVRSQADT
+647 SVLRSVRSQADA

-688 DSIHSA
+688 NSIHSA

-709 NIDTSADLQSV
+709 NIDTSADLESV

-726 APSSLQF
+726 SPSSLQF

-743 DDKDN
+743 DDDDD

-764 CNVFKKLFTAI
+764 CNIFKKLFTAI
-775 VGVFASDD
+775 TGVFASDD

>member
-84 LKEGSVYWKLNTDKN
+84 LKEDSVYWKLNTDKN
-99 RFYYECIPSDT
+99 RFYYECIPNDT

-132 AQCAGASGTIQMDIH
+132 DQCAGASGTIQMDIH
-147 AVPNSYASD
+147 AVPNTYASD

-209 IGSDDFESMGLIMF
+209 IGSNDFESMGLIMF

-264 AVQSSLS
+264 AVQGSLS
-271 SMSNGISGIDQ
+271 SMSSGISGIDQ
-282 VRKQLIKDRGTIDPR
+282 VRKQLIKDRGTLDPR

-319 NSAKETLTTLN
+319 NSAKETLTSLN

-344 EDVAEYQKLLN
+344 EDIPEYQKLLN
-355 NVKTS
+355 DVKTS

-374 TTDSSWTISQIRSA
+374 TGNSSWTIARIRSA
-388 SEDLQK
+388 SEDLSK
-394 ELDALTKDLKSLSGS
+394 ELEALTKDLKSLSGS
-409 LDDLPDNLDDEV
+409 LDDLPKDLNNEV
-421 TDNLTN
+421 TTELTN
-427 YVKQMA
+427 YVKKMA
-433 TEAGQTAYKAAY
+433 STASSTVTETVRQ
-445 EQAYEKAYEQAY
+445 QAYEKAMEQLQPAIDAGQMTEEDA
-457 KQAYDAAIADGL
+457 KVKANEIADAAASSSD
-469 DEETAKQTA
+469 AS
-478 QQAAEQTAS
+478 AAAS
-487 SAADTAASSVSS
+487 SAASQ
-499 TAASTAQAS
+499 AQAS

-514 ALAALMTGIKD
+514 ALAALMTGIKS
-525 GSDDVTTDMKSM
+525 GSSAVTSDMQTM

-542 KVTKEMSNLLDA
+542 SVTKEMSDLLDA
-554 TNSMLKDLEDI
+554 TNSLLKDLEDI
-565 ADVFDDYKG
+565 ADVFDEYKG

-607 RESLDSLTKTA
+607 RESLDSLTKTV

-647 SVLRSVRSQADT
+647 SVLRSVRSQADA
-659 STQTTIDSLLDTLGK
+659 STQTTINSLLDTLGK

-688 DSIHSA
+688 NSIHSA

-709 NIDTSADLQSV
+709 NIDTSADLESV

-726 APSSLQF
+726 SPSSLQF

-743 DDKDN
+743 DDDDD
-748 GISDQDAA
+748 GTSDQDAA

-764 CNVFKKLFTAI
+764 CNIFKKLFTAI
-775 VGVFASDD
+775 AGVFASDD

>member
-84 LKEGSVYWKLNTDKN
+84 LKEDSVYWKLNTDKN
-99 RFYYECIPSDT
+99 RFYYECIPNDT

-132 AQCAGASGTIQMDIH
+132 DQCAGASGTIQMDIH
-147 AVPNSYASD
+147 AVPNTYASD

-209 IGSDDFESMGLIMF
+209 IGSNDFESMGLIMF

-271 SMSNGISGIDQ
+271 SMSSGISGIDQ
-282 VRKQLIKDRGTIDPR
+282 VRKQLIKDRGTLDPR

-319 NSAKETLTTLN
+319 NSAKETLTALN

-344 EDVAEYQKLLN
+344 EDIPEYQKLLN
-355 NVKTS
+355 DVKTS

-374 TTDSSWTISQIRSA
+374 TDNSSWTIAQIRSA
-388 SEDLQK
+388 SEDLSK
-394 ELDALTKDLKSLSGS
+394 ELEALTKDLKSLSGS
-409 LDDLPDNLDDEV
+409 LDDLPKDLNNEV
-421 TDNLTN
+421 TTELTN
-427 YVKQMA
+427 YVKKMA
-433 TEAGQTAYKAAY
+433 STASSTVTETVRQ
-445 EQAYEKAYEQAY
+445 QAYEKAMEQLQPAIDAGQMTEEDA
-457 KQAYDAAIADGL
+457 KAKANEIADAAASSSD
-469 DEETAKQTA
+469 AS
-478 QQAAEQTAS
+478 AAAS
-487 SAADTAASSVSS
+487 SAASQ
-499 TAASTAQAS
+499 AQAS

-514 ALAALMTGIKD
+514 ALAALMTGIKS
-525 GSDDVTTDMKSM
+525 GSSAVTSDMQSM
-537 TKQLE
+537 TKQLKSVTE
-542 KVTKEMSNLLDA
+542 KMSGLLDA
-554 TNSMLKDLEDI
+554 TNSLLKDLEDI
-565 ADVFDDYKG
+565 ADVFDEYKG

-579 TQEGKKLT
+579 TQEGRKLT

-618 TSSID
+618 TASID

-647 SVLRSVRSQADT
+647 SVLRSVRSQADA

-674 LSGSTASGQ
+674 LSGSTAFGQ

-688 DSIHSA
+688 NSIHSA

-709 NIDTSADLQSV
+709 NIDTSADLESV

-726 APSSLQF
+726 SPSSLQF

-743 DDKDN
+743 DDDDD

-764 CNVFKKLFTAI
+764 CNIFKKLFTAI
-775 VGVFASDD
+775 TGVFASDD

>member
-99 RFYYECIPSDT
+99 RFYYECIPNDT

-132 AQCAGASGTIQMDIH
+132 DQCAGASGTIQMDIH
-147 AVPNSYASD
+147 AVPNTYASD

-209 IGSDDFESMGLIMF
+209 IGSNDFESMGLIMF

-264 AVQSSLS
+264 AVQGSLS
-271 SMSNGISGIDQ
+271 SMSSGISGIDQ
-282 VRKQLIKDRGTIDPR
+282 VRKQLIKDRGTLDPR

-319 NSAKETLTTLN
+319 NSAKETLTALN
-330 ATTSSILTTLEESG
+330 ATTSSILTTLEESS
-344 EDVAEYQKLLN
+344 EDIPEYQKLLN
-355 NVKTS
+355 DVKTS

-374 TTDSSWTISQIRSA
+374 TDNSSWTIAQIRSA
-388 SEDLQK
+388 SEDLSK
-394 ELDALTKDLKSLSGS
+394 ELEALRKDLSSLSDS
-409 LDDLPDNLDDEV
+409 LDKMPDKLEQDV
-421 TDNLTN
+421 STKLTD
-427 YVKQMA
+427 YVKAMA
-433 TEAGQTAYKAAY
+433 TEAGQTASKTASQQVYD
-445 EQAYEKAYEQAY
+445 KAYNAA
-457 KQAYDAAIADGL
+457 KDAGL
-469 DEETAKQTA
+469 DEEAA
-478 QQAAEQTAS
+478 QQAAEAAVENASSTISSAAS
-487 SAADTAASSVSS
+487 SAASS
-499 TAASTAQAS
+499 AQAS

-514 ALAALMTGIKD
+514 ALAALMTGIKS
-525 GSDDVTTDMKSM
+525 GSSAVTSDMQTM

-542 KVTKEMSNLLDA
+542 SVTKEMSDLLDA
-554 TNSMLKDLEDI
+554 TNSLLKDLEDI
-565 ADVFDDYKG
+565 ADVFDEYKG

-579 TQEGKKLT
+579 TAEGKKLT

-623 KTTDLMSSTTKA
+623 KTTDLMNSTTKA

-647 SVLRSVRSQADT
+647 SVLRSVRSQADA
-659 STQTTIDSLLDTLGK
+659 STQTTINSLLDTLGK

-688 DSIHSA
+688 NSIHSA

-709 NIDTSADLQSV
+709 NIDTSADLESV

-726 APSSLQF
+726 SPSSLQF

-743 DDKDN
+743 DDDDD
-748 GISDQDAA
+748 GTSDQDAA

-764 CNVFKKLFTAI
+764 CNIFKKLFTAI
-775 VGVFASDD
+775 AGVFASDD

>member
-99 RFYYECIPSDT
+99 RFYYECIPNDT

-132 AQCAGASGTIQMDIH
+132 DQCAGASGTIQMDIH
-147 AVPNSYASD
+147 AVPNTYASD

-209 IGSDDFESMGLIMF
+209 IGSNDFESMGLIMF

-264 AVQSSLS
+264 AVQGSLS
-271 SMSNGISGIDQ
+271 SMSSGISGIDQ
-282 VRKQLIKDRGTIDPR
+282 VRKQLIKDRGTLDPR

-319 NSAKETLTTLN
+319 NSAKETLTSLN

-344 EDVAEYQKLLN
+344 EDIPEYQKLLN
-355 NVKTS
+355 DVKTS

-374 TTDSSWTISQIRSA
+374 TSNGSWTIAQIRSA

-394 ELDALTKDLKSLSGS
+394 ELNKLTDDLSSLSDELGRFTEDGNKNPLETEVGQS
-409 LDDLPDNLDDEV
+409 L
-421 TDNLTN
+421 
-427 YVKQMA
+427 KQYANNMTA
-433 TEAGQTAYKAAY
+433 QGGAGTYSVIYQQTYQ
-445 EQAYEKAYEQAY
+445 QAYQQARQQGVEEDTAKATAEQV
-457 KQAYDAAIADGL
+457 
-469 DEETAKQTA
+469 AKQTA
-478 QQAAEQTAS
+478 GPAAT
-487 SAADTAASSVSS
+487 TAAQSE
-499 TAASTAQAS
+499 

-514 ALAALMTGIKD
+514 ALAALMTGIKN
-525 GSDDVTTDMKSM
+525 GSKDVMNSTQNMISQSNNVIKQM
-537 TKQLE
+537 T
-542 KVTKEMSNLLDA
+542 NLLDA
-554 TNSMLKDLEDI
+554 TNSLLKDLEDI
-565 ADVFDDYKG
+565 ADVFDEYNG

-579 TQEGKKLT
+579 TAEGKKLT

-623 KTTDLMSSTTKA
+623 KTTDLMNSTTKA

-647 SVLRSVRSQADT
+647 SVLRSVRSQADA
-659 STQTTIDSLLDTLGK
+659 STQTTINSLLDTLGK

-688 DSIHSA
+688 NSIHSA

-709 NIDTSADLQSV
+709 NIDTSADLESV

-726 APSSLQF
+726 SPSSLQF

-743 DDKDN
+743 DDDDD

-764 CNVFKKLFTAI
+764 CNIFKKLFTAI
-775 VGVFASDD
+775 AGVFASDD

>member
-84 LKEGSVYWKLNTDKN
+84 LKEDSVYWKLNTDKN
-99 RFYYECIPSDT
+99 RFYYECIPNDT

-132 AQCAGASGTIQMDIH
+132 DQCAGASGTIQMDIH
-147 AVPNSYASD
+147 AVPNTYASD

-209 IGSDDFESMGLIMF
+209 IGSNDFESMGLIMF

-271 SMSNGISGIDQ
+271 SMSSGISGIDQ
-282 VRKQLIKDRGTIDPR
+282 VRKQLIKDRGTLDPR

-319 NSAKETLTTLN
+319 NSAKETLTALN

-344 EDVAEYQKLLN
+344 EDIPEYQKLLN
-355 NVKTS
+355 DVKTS

-374 TTDSSWTISQIRSA
+374 TDNSSWTIAQIRSA
-388 SEDLQK
+388 SEDLSK
-394 ELDALTKDLKSLSGS
+394 ELEALTKDLKSLSGS
-409 LDDLPDNLDDEV
+409 LDDLDLETPVSTELK
-421 TDNLTN
+421 N
-427 YVKQMA
+427 YV
-433 TEAGQTAYKAAY
+433 
-445 EQAYEKAYEQAY
+445 
-457 KQAYDAAIADGL
+457 
-469 DEETAKQTA
+469 
-478 QQAAEQTAS
+478 
-487 SAADTAASSVSS
+487 SAMTSS
-499 TAASTAQAS
+499 TAQSAGKDASQKKYLEIMSTITRDMSDEEKAEIEEKAKAEAAKAGEAAGAAAVQSSA

-514 ALAALMTGIKD
+514 ALAALMTGIKS
-525 GSDDVTTDMKSM
+525 GSSAVTSDMQSM
-537 TKQLE
+537 VKQLE
-542 KVTKEMSNLLDA
+542 SVTKEMSGLLDA
-554 TNSMLKDLEDI
+554 TNSLLKDLEDI
-565 ADVFDDYKG
+565 ADVFDEYKG

-579 TQEGKKLT
+579 TAEGKKLT

-647 SVLRSVRSQADT
+647 SVLRSVRSQADA

-688 DSIHSA
+688 NSIHSA

-709 NIDTSADLQSV
+709 NIDTSADLESV

-726 APSSLQF
+726 SPSSLQF

-743 DDKDN
+743 DDDDD

-764 CNVFKKLFTAI
+764 CNIFKKLFTAI
-775 VGVFASDD
+775 TGVFTSDD

>member
-84 LKEGSVYWKLNTDKN
+84 LKEDSVYWKLNTDKN
-99 RFYYECIPSDT
+99 RFYYECIPNDT

-132 AQCAGASGTIQMDIH
+132 DQCAGASGTIQMDIH
-147 AVPNSYASD
+147 AVPNTYASD

-209 IGSDDFESMGLIMF
+209 IGSNDFESMGLIMF

-271 SMSNGISGIDQ
+271 SMSSGISGIDQ
-282 VRKQLIKDRGTIDPR
+282 VRKQLIKDRGTLDPR

-319 NSAKETLTTLN
+319 NSAKETLTALN

-344 EDVAEYQKLLN
+344 EDIPEYQKLLN
-355 NVKTS
+355 DVKTS
-360 LGNLEDLFD
+360 LGNLEDLLFD

-374 TTDSSWTISQIRSA
+374 TDNSSWTIAQIRSA
-388 SEDLQK
+388 SEDLSK
-394 ELDALTKDLKSLSGS
+394 ELEALTKDLKSLSGS
-409 LDDLPDNLDDEV
+409 LDDLPKDLNNEV
-421 TDNLTN
+421 TTELTN
-427 YVKQMA
+427 YVKKMA
-433 TEAGQTAYKAAY
+433 STASSTVTETVRQ
-445 EQAYEKAYEQAY
+445 QAYEKAMEQLQPAIDAGQMTEEDA
-457 KQAYDAAIADGL
+457 KAKANEIADAAASSSD
-469 DEETAKQTA
+469 AS
-478 QQAAEQTAS
+478 AAAS
-487 SAADTAASSVSS
+487 SAASQ
-499 TAASTAQAS
+499 AQAS

-514 ALAALMTGIKD
+514 ALAALMTGIKS
-525 GSDDVTTDMKSM
+525 GSSAVTSDMQSM
-537 TKQLE
+537 TKQLKSVTE
-542 KVTKEMSNLLDA
+542 KMSGLLDA
-554 TNSMLKDLEDI
+554 TNSLLKDLEDI
-565 ADVFDDYKG
+565 ADVFDEYKG

-579 TQEGKKLT
+579 TQEGRKLT

-618 TSSID
+618 TASID

-647 SVLRSVRSQADT
+647 SVLRSVRSQADA

-688 DSIHSA
+688 NSIHSA

-709 NIDTSADLQSV
+709 NIDTSADLESV

-726 APSSLQF
+726 SPSSLQF

-743 DDKDN
+743 DDDDD

-764 CNVFKKLFTAI
+764 CNIFKKLFTAI
-775 VGVFASDD
+775 TGVFASDD

>member
-84 LKEGSVYWKLNTDKN
+84 LKEGSVYWKLDTDKN
-99 RFYYECIPSDT
+99 RFYYECIPNDT

-132 AQCAGASGTIQMDIH
+132 DQCAGASGTIQMDIH
-147 AVPNSYASD
+147 AVPNTYASD

-209 IGSDDFESMGLIMF
+209 IGSNDFESMGLIMF

-271 SMSNGISGIDQ
+271 SMSSGISGIDQ
-282 VRKQLIKDRGTIDPR
+282 VRKQLIKDRGTLDPR

-319 NSAKETLTTLN
+319 NTTKDTLTSLN

-344 EDVAEYQKLLN
+344 EDIPEYQKLLN
-355 NVKTS
+355 DVKTS

-374 TTDSSWTISQIRSA
+374 TDNSSWTIAQIRSA

-394 ELDALTKDLKSLSGS
+394 ELNALTEDLRNLSDSLE
-409 LDDLPDNLDDEV
+409 NLDLETPV
-421 TDNLTN
+421 SIELAN
-427 YVKQMA
+427 YVKKMA
-433 TEAGQTAYKAAY
+433 TEAGTTAADTAS
-445 EQAYEKAYEQAY
+445 
-457 KQAYDAAIADGL
+457 KQAYDKAIDSGMSKEDAAA
-469 DEETAKQTA
+469 AA
-478 QQAAEQTAS
+478 AAAAESAAS
-487 SAADTAASSVSS
+487 SAASS
-499 TAASTAQAS
+499 AKAS

-514 ALAALMTGIKD
+514 ALAALMTGIKN
-525 GSDDVTTDMKSM
+525 GSSDVTSKMKSM

-542 KVTKEMSNLLDA
+542 SVTKEMSDLLNA
-554 TNSMLKDLEDI
+554 TNSLLKDLEDI
-565 ADVFDDYKG
+565 ADVFDEYKG

-579 TQEGKKLT
+579 TAEGKKLT

-595 RVNKMLADIPAL
+595 RVTKLLADLPAL
-607 RESLDSLTKTA
+607 RESLDTMTTTA
-618 TSSID
+618 NSAID
-623 KTTDLMSSTTKA
+623 KTTSLITSTKKA
-635 LSTSYDLMNTAN
+635 LSTSYDLVNTAN
-647 SVLRSVRSQADT
+647 SVLRSVRSQADA
-659 STQTTIDSLLDTLGK
+659 STQATIDSLLDTLGK

-709 NIDTSADLQSV
+709 NIDTSADLESV

-726 APSSLQF
+726 SPSSLQF

-743 DDKDN
+743 DDDDD
-748 GISDQDAA
+748 GTSDQDAA

-764 CNVFKKLFTAI
+764 CNIFKKLFTAI
-775 VGVFASDD
+775 TGVFASDD

>member
-84 LKEGSVYWKLNTDKN
+84 LKEDSVYWKLNTDKN
-99 RFYYECIPSDT
+99 RFYYECIPNDT

-132 AQCAGASGTIQMDIH
+132 DQCAGASGTIQMDIH
-147 AVPNSYASD
+147 AVPNTYASD

-209 IGSDDFESMGLIMF
+209 IGSNDFESMGLIMF

-264 AVQSSLS
+264 AVQGSLS
-271 SMSNGISGIDQ
+271 SMSSGISGIDQ
-282 VRKQLIKDRGTIDPR
+282 VRKQLIKDRGTLDPR

-319 NSAKETLTTLN
+319 NSAKETLTALN

-344 EDVAEYQKLLN
+344 EDIPEYQKLLN
-355 NVKTS
+355 DVKTS

-374 TTDSSWTISQIRSA
+374 TDNSSWTIAQIRSA

-394 ELDALTKDLKSLSGS
+394 ELNALTEDLRNLSDS
-409 LDDLPDNLDDEV
+409 LDKMPDKLEQDV
-421 TDNLTN
+421 STKLTD
-427 YVKQMA
+427 YVKAMA
-433 TEAGQTAYKAAY
+433 TKAGSTASETASQQVYNKAYKVAKDAGLNEEAAR
-445 EQAYEKAYEQAY
+445 
-457 KQAYDAAIADGL
+457 
-469 DEETAKQTA
+469 
-478 QQAAEQTAS
+478 QAAEEAVEKASSDISSAAS
-487 SAADTAASSVSS
+487 SAASQ
-499 TAASTAQAS
+499 AQAS

-514 ALAALMTGIKD
+514 ALAALMTGIKS
-525 GSDDVTTDMKSM
+525 GSSAVTSDMQTM

-542 KVTKEMSNLLDA
+542 SVTKEMSDLLNA
-554 TNSMLKDLEDI
+554 TNSLLKDLEDI
-565 ADVFDDYKG
+565 ADVFDEYKG

-618 TSSID
+618 TASID

-647 SVLRSVRSQADT
+647 SVLRSVRSQADA

-688 DSIHSA
+688 NSIHSA

-709 NIDTSADLQSV
+709 NIDTSADLESV

-726 APSSLQF
+726 SPSSLQF

-743 DDKDN
+743 DDDDD

-764 CNVFKKLFTAI
+764 CNIFKKLFTAI
-775 VGVFASDD
+775 TGVFTSDD

>member
-70 YKDVYNMSTFDEPT
+70 YKDVYNMSTFDEPA
-84 LKEGSVYWKLNTDKN
+84 LKDDSVYWKLNTDKN
-99 RFYYECIPSDT
+99 RFYYECIPNDT

-132 AQCAGASGTIQMDIH
+132 DQCAGASGTIQMDIH
-147 AVPNSYASD
+147 AVPNTYASD

-209 IGSDDFESMGLIMF
+209 IGSNDFESMGLIMF

-271 SMSNGISGIDQ
+271 SMSSGISGIDQ
-282 VRKQLIKDRGTIDPR
+282 VRKQLIKDRGTLDPR

-319 NSAKETLTTLN
+319 NSAKETLTALN

-344 EDVAEYQKLLN
+344 EDIPEYQKLLN
-355 NVKTS
+355 DVKTS

-374 TTDSSWTISQIRSA
+374 TDNSSWTIAQIRSA

-394 ELDALTKDLKSLSGS
+394 ELNALTDDLKSLSGS
-409 LDDLPDNLDDEV
+409 LDDLDLETPVSTELK
-421 TDNLTN
+421 N
-427 YVKQMA
+427 YV
-433 TEAGQTAYKAAY
+433 
-445 EQAYEKAYEQAY
+445 
-457 KQAYDAAIADGL
+457 
-469 DEETAKQTA
+469 
-478 QQAAEQTAS
+478 
-487 SAADTAASSVSS
+487 SAMTSS
-499 TAASTAQAS
+499 TAQSAGKDASQQKYLEIMSTITDDMSDEEKAKIEEKAKAEAAKAGEAAGAAAVQSSA

-514 ALAALMTGIKD
+514 ALAALMTGIKS
-525 GSDDVTTDMKSM
+525 GSSAVTSDMQSM

-542 KVTKEMSNLLDA
+542 SVTKEMSGLLDA
-554 TNSMLKDLEDI
+554 TNSLLKDLEDI
-565 ADVFDDYKG
+565 ADVFDEYKG

-579 TQEGKKLT
+579 TAEGKKLT

-618 TSSID
+618 TASID

-647 SVLRSVRSQADT
+647 SVLRSVRSQADA

-688 DSIHSA
+688 NSIHSA

-709 NIDTSADLQSV
+709 NIDTSADLESV

-726 APSSLQF
+726 SPSSLQF

-743 DDKDN
+743 DDDDD

-764 CNVFKKLFTAI
+764 CNIFKKLFTAI
-775 VGVFASDD
+775 TGVFASDD

>member
-84 LKEGSVYWKLNTDKN
+84 LKEDSVYWKLNTDKN
-99 RFYYECIPSDT
+99 RFYYECIPNDT

-132 AQCAGASGTIQMDIH
+132 DQCAGASGTIQMDIH
-147 AVPNSYASD
+147 AVPNTYASD

-209 IGSDDFESMGLIMF
+209 IGSNDFESMGLIMF

-264 AVQSSLS
+264 AVQGSLS
-271 SMSNGISGIDQ
+271 SMSSGISGIDQ
-282 VRKQLIKDRGTIDPR
+282 VRKQLIKDRGTLDPR

-319 NSAKETLTTLN
+319 NSAKETLTALN

-344 EDVAEYQKLLN
+344 EDIPEYQKLLN
-355 NVKTS
+355 DVKTS
-360 LGNLEDLFD
+360 LGNLENLFD

-374 TTDSSWTISQIRSA
+374 TDNSSWTIAQIRSA
-388 SEDLQK
+388 SEDLSK
-394 ELDALTKDLKSLSGS
+394 ELEALTKDLKSLSGS
-409 LDDLPDNLDDEV
+409 LDDLDLETPVSTELK
-421 TDNLTN
+421 N
-427 YVKQMA
+427 YV
-433 TEAGQTAYKAAY
+433 
-445 EQAYEKAYEQAY
+445 
-457 KQAYDAAIADGL
+457 
-469 DEETAKQTA
+469 
-478 QQAAEQTAS
+478 
-487 SAADTAASSVSS
+487 SAMTSS
-499 TAASTAQAS
+499 TAQSAGKDASQKKYLEIMSTITRDMSDEEKAEIEEKAKAEAAKAGEAAGAAAVQSSA

-514 ALAALMTGIKD
+514 ALAALMTGIKS
-525 GSDDVTTDMKSM
+525 GSSAVTSDMQSM
-537 TKQLE
+537 TKQL
-542 KVTKEMSNLLDA
+542 KSVTEEMSDLLNA
-554 TNSMLKDLEDI
+554 TNSLLKDLEDI
-565 ADVFDDYKG
+565 ADVFDEYKG

-579 TQEGKKLT
+579 TAEGKKLT

-618 TSSID
+618 TASID

-647 SVLRSVRSQADT
+647 SVLRSVRSQADA
-659 STQTTIDSLLDTLGK
+659 STQTAIDSLLDTLGK

-688 DSIHSA
+688 NSIHSA

-709 NIDTSADLQSV
+709 NIDTSADLESV

-726 APSSLQF
+726 SPSSLQF

-743 DDKDN
+743 DDDDD

-764 CNVFKKLFTAI
+764 CNIFKKLFTAI
-775 VGVFASDD
+775 TGVFASDD

>member
-84 LKEGSVYWKLNTDKN
+84 LKEDSVYWKLNTDKN
-99 RFYYECIPSDT
+99 RFYYECIPNDT

-132 AQCAGASGTIQMDIH
+132 DQCAGASGTIQMDIH
-147 AVPNSYASD
+147 AVPNTYASD

-209 IGSDDFESMGLIMF
+209 IGSNDFESMGLIMF

-264 AVQSSLS
+264 AVQGSLS
-271 SMSNGISGIDQ
+271 SMSSGISGIDQ
-282 VRKQLIKDRGTIDPR
+282 VRKQLIKDRGTLDPR

-319 NSAKETLTTLN
+319 NSAKETLTALN

-344 EDVAEYQKLLN
+344 EDIPEYQKLLN
-355 NVKTS
+355 DVKTS
-360 LGNLEDLFD
+360 LGNLENLFD

-374 TTDSSWTISQIRSA
+374 TDNSSWTIAQIRSA
-388 SEDLQK
+388 SEDLSK
-394 ELDALTKDLKSLSGS
+394 ELEALTKDLKSLSGS
-409 LDDLPDNLDDEV
+409 LDDLDLETPVSTELK
-421 TDNLTN
+421 N
-427 YVKQMA
+427 YV
-433 TEAGQTAYKAAY
+433 
-445 EQAYEKAYEQAY
+445 
-457 KQAYDAAIADGL
+457 
-469 DEETAKQTA
+469 
-478 QQAAEQTAS
+478 
-487 SAADTAASSVSS
+487 SAMTSS
-499 TAASTAQAS
+499 TAQSAGKDASQKKYLEIMSTITRDMSDEEKAEIEEKAKAEAAKAGEAAGAAAVQSSA

-514 ALAALMTGIKD
+514 ALAALMTGIKS
-525 GSDDVTTDMKSM
+525 GSSAVTSDMQSM
-537 TKQLE
+537 TKQL
-542 KVTKEMSNLLDA
+542 KSVTEEMSDLLNA
-554 TNSMLKDLEDI
+554 TNSLLKDLEDI
-565 ADVFDDYKG
+565 ADVFDEYKG

-579 TQEGKKLT
+579 TAEGKKLT

-618 TSSID
+618 TASID

-647 SVLRSVRSQADT
+647 SVLRSVRSQADA

-688 DSIHSA
+688 NSIHSA

-709 NIDTSADLQSV
+709 NIDTSADLESV

-726 APSSLQF
+726 SPSSLQF

-743 DDKDN
+743 DDDDD

-764 CNVFKKLFTAI
+764 CNIFKKLFTAI
-775 VGVFASDD
+775 TGVFASDD

>member
-84 LKEGSVYWKLNTDKN
+84 LKEDSVYWKLNTDKN
-99 RFYYECIPSDT
+99 RFYYECIPNDT

-132 AQCAGASGTIQMDIH
+132 DQCAGASGTIQMDIH
-147 AVPNSYASD
+147 AVPNTYASD

-209 IGSDDFESMGLIMF
+209 IGSNDFESMGLIMF

-271 SMSNGISGIDQ
+271 SMSSGISGIDQ
-282 VRKQLIKDRGTIDPR
+282 VRKQLIKDRGTLDPR

-319 NSAKETLTTLN
+319 NSAKETLTALN

-344 EDVAEYQKLLN
+344 EDIPEYQKLLN
-355 NVKTS
+355 DVKTS

-374 TTDSSWTISQIRSA
+374 TDNSSWTIAQIRSA

-394 ELDALTKDLKSLSGS
+394 ELNALTQDLQSLSGS
-409 LDDLPDNLDDEV
+409 LDDLDLETPVSTELK
-421 TDNLTN
+421 N
-427 YVKQMA
+427 YV
-433 TEAGQTAYKAAY
+433 
-445 EQAYEKAYEQAY
+445 
-457 KQAYDAAIADGL
+457 
-469 DEETAKQTA
+469 
-478 QQAAEQTAS
+478 
-487 SAADTAASSVSS
+487 SAMTSS
-499 TAASTAQAS
+499 TAQSAGKDASQKKYLEIMSTITRDMSDEEKAKIEEKAKAEAS
-508 AYNNAQ
+508 KAGEAAGAAAVQSSAAYNNAQ
-514 ALAALMTGIKD
+514 ALAALMTGIKS
-525 GSDDVTTDMKSM
+525 GSSAVTSDMQTM

-542 KVTKEMSNLLDA
+542 SVTKEMSDLLNA
-554 TNSMLKDLEDI
+554 TNSLLKDLEDI
-565 ADVFDDYKG
+565 ADVFDEHKG

-618 TSSID
+618 TASID
-623 KTTDLMSSTTKA
+623 KTTDLMSATTKA

-647 SVLRSVRSQADT
+647 SVLRSVRSQADA
-659 STQTTIDSLLDTLGK
+659 STQTTINSLLDTLGK

-688 DSIHSA
+688 NSIHSA

-709 NIDTSADLQSV
+709 NIDTSADLESV

-726 APSSLQF
+726 SPSSLQF

-743 DDKDN
+743 DDDDD

-764 CNVFKKLFTAI
+764 CNIFKKLFTAI
-775 VGVFASDD
+775 TGVFASDD

>member
-84 LKEGSVYWKLNTDKN
+84 LKEDSVYWKLNTDKN
-99 RFYYECIPSDT
+99 RFYYECIPNDT

-132 AQCAGASGTIQMDIH
+132 DQCAGASGTIQMDIH
-147 AVPNSYASD
+147 AVPNTYASD

-209 IGSDDFESMGLIMF
+209 IGSNDFESMGLIMF

-271 SMSNGISGIDQ
+271 SMSSGISGIDQ
-282 VRKQLIKDRGTIDPR
+282 VRKQLIKDRGTLDPR

-319 NSAKETLTTLN
+319 NSAKETLTALN

-344 EDVAEYQKLLN
+344 EDIPEYQKLLN
-355 NVKTS
+355 DVKTS

-374 TTDSSWTISQIRSA
+374 TDNSSWTIAQIRSA

-394 ELDALTKDLKSLSGS
+394 ELNALTEDLKSLSGS
-409 LDDLPDNLDDEV
+409 LDDLDLETPVSTELK
-421 TDNLTN
+421 N
-427 YVKQMA
+427 YV
-433 TEAGQTAYKAAY
+433 
-445 EQAYEKAYEQAY
+445 
-457 KQAYDAAIADGL
+457 
-469 DEETAKQTA
+469 
-478 QQAAEQTAS
+478 
-487 SAADTAASSVSS
+487 SAMTSS
-499 TAASTAQAS
+499 TAQSAGKDASQKKYLEIMSTITRDMSDEEKAEIEEKAKAEAAKAGEAAGAAAVQSSA

-514 ALAALMTGIKD
+514 ALAALMTGIKS
-525 GSDDVTTDMKSM
+525 GSSAVTSDMQSM
-537 TKQLE
+537 TKQLKSVTE
-542 KVTKEMSNLLDA
+542 KMSDLLNA
-554 TNSMLKDLEDI
+554 TNSLLKDLEDI
-565 ADVFDDYKG
+565 ANVFDEYKG

-579 TQEGKKLT
+579 TAEGKKLT

-647 SVLRSVRSQADT
+647 SVLRSVRSQADA

-688 DSIHSA
+688 NSIHSA

-709 NIDTSADLQSV
+709 NIDTSADLESV

-726 APSSLQF
+726 SPSSLQF

-743 DDKDN
+743 DDDDD

-764 CNVFKKLFTAI
+764 CNIFKKLFTAI
-775 VGVFASDD
+775 TGVFASDD

>member
-15 LLSFALPQCAQAA
+15 LLSFALPQCAYAA

-36 TVYINMDYYGAPTN
+36 AVYINMDYYGVPTN

-70 YKDVYNMSTFDEPT
+70 YKDVYNMSTFDEPV
-84 LKEGSVYWKLNTDKN
+84 LKDGSVYWKLDTDKQ
-99 RFYYECIPSDT
+99 RFYYECIPNDT

-132 AQCAGASGTIQMDIH
+132 DKCAGASGTIQMDIH
-147 AVPNSYASD
+147 AVPNDYASE

-209 IGSDDFESMGLIMF
+209 IGSNDFESMGLIMF

-264 AVQSSLS
+264 AVQGSLS
-271 SMSNGISGIDQ
+271 SMSKGISGIDE
-282 VRKQLIKDRGTIDPR
+282 VRKQLIRDRGTIDPR
-297 TDAALNALDELTGK
+297 TDAALAALNELTGQ

-319 NSAKETLTTLN
+319 NTTKDTLTSLN

-344 EDVAEYQKLLN
+344 ADVTEYQKLLEQ
-355 NVKTS
+355 VKTS
-360 LGNLEDLFD
+360 LGNLENLFD

-374 TTDSSWTISQIRSA
+374 TDNSSWTIAQVRSA
-388 SEDLQK
+388 SENLSK
-394 ELDALTKDLKSLSGS
+394 ELEALRDDLDKLSKNLNTLPDDLSSKVSDNLENYVAAMTGSAAQSAASAAAQAKYAEIKAAAGPDDDPAEVEARAMAEAEAAGKAAAQGAVKSSEAYSKSL
-409 LDDLPDNLDDEV
+409 
-421 TDNLTN
+421 
-427 YVKQMA
+427 
-433 TEAGQTAYKAAY
+433 
-445 EQAYEKAYEQAY
+445 
-457 KQAYDAAIADGL
+457 
-469 DEETAKQTA
+469 
-478 QQAAEQTAS
+478 
-487 SAADTAASSVSS
+487 
-499 TAASTAQAS
+499 
-508 AYNNAQ
+508 
-514 ALAALMTGIKD
+514 ALGAVMTGINDASK
-525 GSDDVTTDMKSM
+525 STVKSM
-537 TKQLE
+537 QSMTSQSVKVVKQL
-542 KVTKEMSNLLDA
+542 TDLLDS
-554 TNSMLKDLEDI
+554 TNSLLKDLEDI

-595 RVNKMLADIPAL
+595 RVNKMLADLPAL
-607 RESLDSLTKTA
+607 RESLDTMTTTA
-618 TSSID
+618 NSAID
-623 KTTDLMSSTTKA
+623 KTTSLITSTKKA
-635 LSTSYDLMNTAN
+635 LSTSYDLVNTAN
-647 SVLRSVRSQADT
+647 SVLRSVRSQADA
-659 STQTTIDSLLDTLGK
+659 STQATIDSLLDTLGK

-688 DSIHSA
+688 NSIHSA

-709 NIDTSADLQSV
+709 NIDTSAELQSV
-720 TSSMNP
+720 TSNMNP

-733 ILRTEEISVD
+733 ILRTKEISVD
-743 DDKDN
+743 DDKDS
-748 GISDQDAA
+748 GVSDQDAA

-775 VGVFASDD
+775 TSVFASDD

>member
-84 LKEGSVYWKLNTDKN
+84 LKEDSVYWKLNTDKN
-99 RFYYECIPSDT
+99 RFYYECIPNDT

-132 AQCAGASGTIQMDIH
+132 DQCAGASGTIQMDIH
-147 AVPNSYASD
+147 AVPNTYASD

-209 IGSDDFESMGLIMF
+209 IGSNDFESMGLIMF

-271 SMSNGISGIDQ
+271 SMSSGISGIDQ
-282 VRKQLIKDRGTIDPR
+282 VRKQLIKDRGTLDPR

-319 NSAKETLTTLN
+319 NSAKETLTALN

-344 EDVAEYQKLLN
+344 EDIPEYQKLLN
-355 NVKTS
+355 DVKTS

-369 DLDDE
+369 DLDDK
-374 TTDSSWTISQIRSA
+374 TDNSSWTIAQIRSA

-394 ELDALTKDLKSLSGS
+394 ELNALTDDLKSLSGS
-409 LDDLPDNLDDEV
+409 LDDLDLETPVSTELK
-421 TDNLTN
+421 N
-427 YVKQMA
+427 YV
-433 TEAGQTAYKAAY
+433 
-445 EQAYEKAYEQAY
+445 
-457 KQAYDAAIADGL
+457 
-469 DEETAKQTA
+469 
-478 QQAAEQTAS
+478 
-487 SAADTAASSVSS
+487 SAMTSS
-499 TAASTAQAS
+499 TAQSAGKDASQQKYLEIMSTITDDMSDEEKAKIEEKAKAEAAKAGEAAGAAAVQSSA

-514 ALAALMTGIKD
+514 ALAALMTGIKS
-525 GSDDVTTDMKSM
+525 GSSAVTSDMQSM

-542 KVTKEMSNLLDA
+542 SVTKEMSGLLDA
-554 TNSMLKDLEDI
+554 TNSLLKDLEDI
-565 ADVFDDYKG
+565 ADVFDEYKG

-579 TQEGKKLT
+579 TAEGKKLT

-618 TSSID
+618 TASID

-647 SVLRSVRSQADT
+647 SVLRSVRSQADA

-688 DSIHSA
+688 NSIHSA

-709 NIDTSADLQSV
+709 NIDTSADLESV

-726 APSSLQF
+726 SPSSLQF

-743 DDKDN
+743 DDDDD

-764 CNVFKKLFTAI
+764 CNIFKKLFTAI
-775 VGVFASDD
+775 TGVFASDD

>member
-84 LKEGSVYWKLNTDKN
+84 LKEDSVYWKLNTDKN
-99 RFYYECIPSDT
+99 RFYYECIPNDT

-132 AQCAGASGTIQMDIH
+132 DQCAGASGTIQMDIH
-147 AVPNSYASD
+147 AVPNTYASD

-209 IGSDDFESMGLIMF
+209 IGSNDFESMGLIMF

-271 SMSNGISGIDQ
+271 SMSSGISGIDQ
-282 VRKQLIKDRGTIDPR
+282 VRKQLIKDRGTLDPR

-319 NSAKETLTTLN
+319 NSAKETLTALN

-344 EDVAEYQKLLN
+344 EDIPEYQKLLN
-355 NVKTS
+355 DVKTS

-374 TTDSSWTISQIRSA
+374 TDNSSWTIARIRSA

-394 ELDALTKDLKSLSGS
+394 ELNALTDDLKSLSGS
-409 LDDLPDNLDDEV
+409 LDKMPKNLNDAV
-421 TDNLTN
+421 TDNLTD
-427 YVKQMA
+427 YVKKMA
-433 TEAGQTAYKAAY
+433 STASSTVLDTAYKKGYAAGK
-445 EQAYEKAYEQAY
+445 QKAIDDGKTDEAEIE
-457 KQAYDAAIADGL
+457 AIAQQYA
-469 DEETAKQTA
+469 EAAKA
-478 QQAAEQTAS
+478 SAASQAS
-487 SAADTAASSVSS
+487 SAASQ
-499 TAASTAQAS
+499 AQAS

-514 ALAALMTGIKD
+514 ALAALMTGIKS
-525 GSDDVTTDMKSM
+525 GSSAVTSDMQTM

-542 KVTKEMSNLLDA
+542 SVTKEMSDLLNA
-554 TNSMLKDLEDI
+554 TNSLLKDLEDI
-565 ADVFDDYKG
+565 ADVFDEYKG

-579 TQEGKKLT
+579 TAEGKKLT
-587 ELANGSLD
+587 ELANDSLD

-618 TSSID
+618 TASID

-647 SVLRSVRSQADT
+647 SVLRSVRSQADA

-688 DSIHSA
+688 NSIHSA

-709 NIDTSADLQSV
+709 NIDTSADLESV

-726 APSSLQF
+726 SPSSLQF

-743 DDKDN
+743 DDDDD

-756 DEGVFARI
+756 DEGVFSRI
-764 CNVFKKLFTAI
+764 CNIFKKLFTAI
-775 VGVFASDD
+775 TGVFASND

>member
-15 LLSFALPQCAQAA
+15 LLSFALPQCAYAA

-36 TVYINMDYYGAPTN
+36 AVYINMDYYGVPTN

-70 YKDVYNMSTFDEPT
+70 YADVYNMSTFDEPV
-84 LKEGSVYWKLNTDKN
+84 LKDGSVYWKLDTDKQ
-99 RFYYECIPSDT
+99 RFYYECIPNDT

-132 AQCAGASGTIQMDIH
+132 DKCAGASGTIQMDIH
-147 AVPNSYASD
+147 AVPNDYASE

-209 IGSDDFESMGLIMF
+209 IGSNDFESMGLIMF

-244 LENSGDNLYTGV
+244 LENSGDNLYAGV

-264 AVQSSLS
+264 AVQGSLS
-271 SMSNGISGIDQ
+271 SMSKGISGIDE
-282 VRKQLIKDRGTIDPR
+282 VRKQLIRDRGTIDPR
-297 TDAALNALDELTGK
+297 TDAALAALNELTGQ

-319 NSAKETLTTLN
+319 NTTKDTLTSLN

-344 EDVAEYQKLLN
+344 ADVAEYQKLLEQ
-355 NVKTS
+355 VKTS

-374 TTDSSWTISQIRSA
+374 TSNGSWNISQVRSA
-388 SEDLQK
+388 SENLSK
-394 ELDALTKDLKSLSGS
+394 ELEALR
-409 LDDLPDNLDDEV
+409 DDLDKLSKNLNTLPDDLDKQV
-421 TDNLTN
+421 TTELTN
-427 YVKQMA
+427 YVTKMA
-433 TEAGQTAYKAAY
+433 STASSTVLDTAYAKGYAAG
-445 EQAYEKAYEQAY
+445 
-457 KQAYDAAIADGL
+457 KQAAINAGKTDEAEIEAA
-469 DEETAKQTA
+469 A
-478 QQAAEQTAS
+478 QQAGEAAKASAASQAS
-487 SAADTAASSVSS
+487 SAASQ
-499 TAASTAQAS
+499 AQAS

-514 ALAALMTGIKD
+514 ALAALMTGIKN
-525 GSDDVTTDMKSM
+525 GSNNVTSSMQSM
-537 TKQLE
+537 TSQSVKVVKQL
-542 KVTKEMSNLLDA
+542 TDLLDS
-554 TNSMLKDLEDI
+554 TNSLLKDLEDI

-595 RVNKMLADIPAL
+595 RVNKMLADLPAL
-607 RESLDSLTKTA
+607 RESLDTMTTTA
-618 TSSID
+618 NSAID
-623 KTTDLMSSTTKA
+623 KTTSLITSTKKA
-635 LSTSYDLMNTAN
+635 LSTSYDLVNTAN
-647 SVLRSVRSQADT
+647 SVLRSVRSQADA
-659 STQTTIDSLLDTLGK
+659 STQATIDSLLDTLGK

-709 NIDTSADLQSV
+709 NIDTSAELQSV
-720 TSSMNP
+720 TSNMNP

-733 ILRTEEISVD
+733 ILRTKEISVD
-743 DDKDN
+743 DDKDS
-748 GISDQDAA
+748 GVSDQDAA

-775 VGVFASDD
+775 TSVFASDD